1 MKIVKPVLGAVVVQ
15 RVKNKIDYV
24 YGTMPAGLRA
34 WSPTS
39 LGAAS
44 LFGFMGDADFI
55 PIQNTLDLVSF
66 VGLVMGK
73 NLSDLPQLLH
83 ELIRKLDFRFF

>member
-24 YGTMPAGLRA
+24 YGIIPAGLRA

-39 LGAAS
+39 LGAAK
-44 LFGFMGDADFI
+44 FI
-55 PIQNTLDLVSF
+55 R
-66 VGLVMGK
+66 
-73 NLSDLPQLLH
+73 LH
-83 ELIRKLDFRFF
+83 GRC